1 MKIGRNVEC
10 PCGSGLKYKHC
21 CLGKIDWPQL
31 TEAPLTLASRYF
43 TIRGKNLQ
51 FMSSLL
57 TALQIDYN
65 DRNPD
70 FAKIKRA
77 FTPEVVQSV
86 YSSILDLWPDLDDYE
101 RCIAPERESVTA
113 LFTGNY
119 QPEAVFRAI
128 TRLSLYCDK
137 IYLVDPFLRPSQV
150 RDQFN
155 PLLHPEEHRATT
167 IKFAFL
173 WLSLM
178 PWIHAGI
185 VAVVRPMHDFIPG
198 LWHEVT
204 QLQDKR
210 FEAHPEL
217 QREVHE
223 EINREMQR
231 VGPLDRGMGELY
243 ILSFSDEALRE
254 IFPDFK
260 NVFKSPEEFI
270 AYIQRRRDQH
280 PYYVDRL
287 PGQRAEY
294 HLESSGACY
303 ELAKRM
309 CTMMNSHIVTDLRP
323 RWKEVELDRQA
334 ARVDIQAWS
343 PFAKALQESDLKV
356 LSNVPLQAAL
366 TLRQEN
372 RLESLRLFLRKV
384 WKSCRDPDEFS
395 DVNAVNLSAE
405 LRYEIAKAD
414 DEWKKSTVICLNGLA
429 AWVQH

>member
-10 PCGSGLKYKHC
+10 PCGSKLKYKHC
-21 CLGKIDWPQL
+21 CLGKIDWPQV
-31 TEAPLTLASRYF
+31 TEEPLARASRYF

-51 FMSSLL
+51 FISSLL
-57 TALQIDYN
+57 RALQIEYS

-77 FTPEVVQSV
+77 FTPEVVQKV
-86 YSSILDLWPDLDDYE
+86 YSLILDLWPDLDDYE
-101 RCIAPERESVTA
+101 RCIAPEKHAVTA

-150 RDQFN
+150 RDEFS

-173 WLSLM
+173 WLSLA
-178 PWIHAGI
+178 PWIDAGI
-185 VAVVRPMHDFIPG
+185 VAFVRPMHDFIPG
-198 LWHEVT
+198 LWHEVIE
-204 QLQDKR
+204 LQDRR
-210 FEAHPEL
+210 FKANPEL
-217 QREVHE
+217 QREIQE

-254 IFPDFK
+254 MFSEFK
-260 NVFKSPEEFI
+260 DVFESPEQFI
-270 AYIQRRRDQH
+270 GYIQRRRDQH

-294 HLESSGACY
+294 HLESSG
-303 ELAKRM
+303 
-309 CTMMNSHIVTDLRP
+309 SVTN
-323 RWKEVELDRQA
+323 WQ
-334 ARVDIQAWS
+334 S
-343 PFAKALQESDLKV
+343 GCAL
-356 LSNVPLQAAL
+356 
-366 TLRQEN
+366 
-372 RLESLRLFLRKV
+372 
-384 WKSCRDPDEFS
+384 
-395 DVNAVNLSAE
+395 
-405 LRYEIAKAD
+405 
-414 DEWKKSTVICLNGLA
+414 
-429 AWVQH
+429 